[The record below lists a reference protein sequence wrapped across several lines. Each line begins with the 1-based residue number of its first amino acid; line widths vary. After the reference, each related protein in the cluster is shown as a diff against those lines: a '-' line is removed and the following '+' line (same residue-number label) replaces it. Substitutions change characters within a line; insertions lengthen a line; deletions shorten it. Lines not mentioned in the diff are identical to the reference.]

1 MVVMVTMMFR
11 GNFNRVMVLDGLMT
25 IISVRFVVV
34 PRYVVCRGCDGIC
47 YWYNYDRHNITT
59 MVDRMNSMEF
69 GRYD

>member
-34 PRYVVCRGCDGIC
+34 PR
-47 YWYNYDRHNITT
+47 
-59 MVDRMNSMEF
+59 
-69 GRYD
+69 